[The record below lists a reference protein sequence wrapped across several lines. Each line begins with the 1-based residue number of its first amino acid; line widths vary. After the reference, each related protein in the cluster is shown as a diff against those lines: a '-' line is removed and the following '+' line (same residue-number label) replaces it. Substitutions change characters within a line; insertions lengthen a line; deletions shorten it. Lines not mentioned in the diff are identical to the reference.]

1 MANSETMRLAKALA
15 EIQDLYDNAPVGYHS
30 VDKNG
35 LITRMNNIHL
45 AWLGYTREE
54 VVDKMHVTQIL
65 PNGEN
70 GLFIEQF
77 EKLKKEGLHENIEIE
92 LKRKDGSLF
101 PVLLNVS
108 VIYDENQQFLTS
120 RTVIWDMTEKK
131 KLEADLRHTSEELF
145 KVNQD
150 KNHFIGIASH
160 DLQNPITAISMS
172 VELLQKTSGNM
183 TTMQKKLLHNMHA
196 SAERMRY
203 LVSDMLTLNRIER
216 GVVSDD
222 YRIVNLKTFLWDT
235 ANRFFIY
242 ASDKNITIRQ
252 DIDEKMDWDF
262 MTEPNYLTQ
271 IVENLVSNALKYSP
285 RNTTVTL
292 SLRRNTVAKGNPD
305 AFGKGI
311 QIIVTDE
318 GQGFKAEEIPL
329 LYRRFQKLSARPT
342 AGEAST
348 GLGLSVVKEYV
359 DILRGGIFCESEWGK
374 GTRFTVSL
382 PAYNGLPNP
391 L

>member
-1 MANSETMRLAKALA
+1 MANSETTRLAKALA

-54 VVDKMHVTQIL
+54 VVGKMHVTQIL

-70 GLFIEQF
+70 GPFAEQF

-92 LKRKDGSLF
+92 LKRKNGSLF

-120 RTVIWDMTEKK
+120 RTVIWNMTEKK
-131 KLEADLRHTSEELF
+131 KLEADLRHTAEELF

-183 TTMQKKLLHNMHA
+183 TTMQKKLLYNMQA
-196 SAERMRY
+196 SAERMHY

-235 ANRFFIY
+235 TNRFFIY

-252 DIDEKMDWDF
+252 DIDEKTDWDF

-271 IVENLVSNALKYSP
+271 IVENLVSNAIKYSP

-292 SLRRNTVAKGNPD
+292 SLRQNTVAKGNPD
-305 AFGKGI
+305 AFGKGV
-311 QIIVTDE
+311 QIIVADE

-382 PAYNGLPNP
+382 PPYNGTLFR
-391 L
+391 